1 MPRGTPAQKYIRNV
15 RYMPVG
21 VRLGT
26 GRRINLQPRGQRGD
40 CAPVS
45 KDEMSDEIF
54 LGNVGLLFE
63 VIPAAEAA
71 DVISKQT
78 TNQQAAHP
86 ALSQLTNAKGEQYER
101 GVVVEE
107 NYDDQG
113 KKVALV
119 SDRGMIQRFKAPGT
133 TDQPMPD
140 VPADVPPEEVA
151 DWVARQKN
159 IEGPEAG
166 LAGLKV
172 NTDELNKETK

>member
-1 MPRGTPAQKYIRNV
+1 MPRGTPTQKYIRSI
-15 RYMPVG
+15 RYVPVG

-26 GRRINLQPRGQRGD
+26 GRRINLQPRGMRGD

-45 KDEMSDEIF
+45 KDEMQDEIF

-78 TNQQAAHP
+78 TNQQSAHP
-86 ALSQLTNAKGEQYER
+86 ALSQLRNSKGDEYER
-101 GVVVEE
+101 GVVIEE
-107 NYDDQG
+107 NFEDQG

-133 TDQPMPD
+133 TDQPLPE
-140 VPADVPPEEVA
+140 VPSDVPPEEVA
-151 DWVARQKN
+151 DWVARNTKV
-159 IEGPEAG
+159 EGPEAG
-166 LAGLKV
+166 LAGLRV
-172 NTDELNKETK
+172 NTDELNN

>member
-1 MPRGTPAQKYIRNV
+1 MPRGTPAQKYVRNT
-15 RYMPVG
+15 RYVPVG
-21 VRLGT
+21 IRLGT

-54 LGNVGLLFE
+54 LGNVGLVFE

-71 DVISKQT
+71 DVIMKQT
-78 TNQQAAHP
+78 TNQQTAHP
-86 ALSQLTNAKGEQYER
+86 ALSQLRNAKGEGYER

-107 NYDDQG
+107 NFDDQG
-113 KKVALV
+113 KTVAAI

-133 TDQPMPD
+133 TDQPLPEIPD
-140 VPADVPPEEVA
+140 GVPPEEVS
-151 DWVARQKN
+151 DWVARNTKV
-159 IEGPEAG
+159 EGPEAG

-172 NTDELNKETK
+172 NTEELHKEN

>member
-1 MPRGTPAQKYIRNV
+1 MPRGTPAQKYVRNT
-15 RYMPVG
+15 RYVPVG
-21 VRLGT
+21 IRLGT

-54 LGNVGLLFE
+54 LGNVGLVFE

-78 TNQQAAHP
+78 TNQQTAHP
-86 ALSQLTNAKGEQYER
+86 ALAQLRNSHGDEYER

-107 NYDDQG
+107 NFEDQG
-113 KKVALV
+113 KTVAAI

-133 TDQPMPD
+133 TDQPLPEIPD
-140 VPADVPPEEVA
+140 GVPPEEVS
-151 DWVARQKN
+151 DWVARNTKV
-159 IEGPEAG
+159 EGPEAG

-172 NTDELNKETK
+172 NTDELHKEN